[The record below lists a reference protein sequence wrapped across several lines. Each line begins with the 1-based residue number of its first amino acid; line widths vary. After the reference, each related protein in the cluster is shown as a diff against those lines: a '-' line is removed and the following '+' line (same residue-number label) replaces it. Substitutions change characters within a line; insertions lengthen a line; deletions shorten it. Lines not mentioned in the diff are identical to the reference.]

1 MMPGPLQEDAPRM
14 PRVVPAPVQALF
26 AAMVAGLLA
35 ACGAP
40 NFAAKDGE
48 MTRLPAESVSVDGLR
63 LPATFRG
70 KLPCADCAGVRHHLD
85 LWPDHVFHLRRE
97 WLGRDMVHGDVG
109 RWRVDAERRVLVLQ
123 GGTEMPLQFQIL
135 GPDRIRQMDLEGKP
149 IVSDLPYEL
158 QSDGAL
164 DPTDV
169 SLFLGGQM
177 TYQADGARFTECLT
191 GRSYPI
197 AAGGEAER
205 LQQAYLADVAQPGTA
220 LFVSF
225 EGTITRRPGLESGQ
239 IEPVVTIQRF
249 ISTRPGRHAAN
260 VNGQLVCE
268 H

>member
-1 MMPGPLQEDAPRM
+1 
-14 PRVVPAPVQALF
+14 
-26 AAMVAGLLA
+26 
-35 ACGAP
+35 
-40 NFAAKDGE
+40 
-48 MTRLPAESVSVDGLR
+48 VDGLR